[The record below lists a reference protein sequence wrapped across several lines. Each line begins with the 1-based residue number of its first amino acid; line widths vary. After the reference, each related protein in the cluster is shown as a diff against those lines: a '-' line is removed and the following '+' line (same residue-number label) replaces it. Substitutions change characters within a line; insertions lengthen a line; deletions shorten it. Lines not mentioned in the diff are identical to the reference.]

1 MDYSR
6 ERRQLPVWFGRGM
19 EVRGMWHWLEENHP
33 VLYEVIQ
40 WGILALALAA
50 LIHEMLQ

>member
-1 MDYSR
+1 
-6 ERRQLPVWFGRGM
+6 
-19 EVRGMWHWLEENHP
+19 MWHWLEENHP